1 MYSMSDG
8 AKVARQATR
17 DIETWLRSISQT
29 LSVVN
34 VEDDPLYQK
43 VDVDL
48 ILNTK
53 KGSYKIEIK
62 GDRYHK
68 TGNFFFETHSNQEK
82 ETPGCFLYTEAD
94 WIFYYFV
101 IPGTL
106 YLLPMPTTR
115 DWFVA
120 NITRF
125 PERATTTKTGNSFY
139 TTLGRLVP
147 IADVRTEV
155 EKVQQFSLPN

>member
-120 NITRF
+120 NITR
-125 PERATTTKTGNSFY
+125 
-139 TTLGRLVP
+139 
-147 IADVRTEV
+147 
-155 EKVQQFSLPN
+155 